1 MRCNRR
7 SFLQASLASPLVARA
22 ADERPPA
29 DKPEYKIVTP
39 YQPAAVRG
47 MPGPYPARVVQV
59 HDGKS
64 IDEATERV
72 DAASVRR
79 MISAGMRALTGDA
92 NERDCW
98 ARFFTPQDVVGIKVN
113 CSGAP
118 NIMSNPEIVADI
130 ARNLVAV
137 GVPPKQIYVYEKFQN
152 QMDTVG
158 YEKYV
163 PQGVHVG
170 AAEKR
175 RGMIRG
181 YDPRVYVETDFF
193 GEEDTRSYMVRLV
206 SETLTKI
213 INVPNMKEHRA
224 SGVTGC
230 LKNISYGHFSNVD
243 RSHRWEKTN
252 TQTYI
257 GTLASVEPI
266 PSKTVLNI
274 MDGLRGVWHAGP
286 FSADKKFRFFPK
298 QMMFGTDPIAMDRLL
313 IDVIEAKRKSEN
325 APSIFDRSKDRIKF
339 EQESSAA
346 FNRFIR
352 EPGHIEYATRFGLGT
367 YDIDKIRTQTIHL

>member
-7 SFLQASLASPLVARA
+7 TFLQASLASPLVARA
-22 ADERPPA
+22 AEERP
-29 DKPEYKIVTP
+29 PEYKIVTP

-59 HDGKS
+59 HDAKS

-79 MISAGMRALTGDA
+79 MISEGMRALTGDA

-98 ARFFTPQDVVGIKVN
+98 ARFFAPQDVVGIKVN

-118 NIMSNPEIVADI
+118 NIMSNP
-130 ARNLVAV
+130 
-137 GVPPKQIYVYEKFQN
+137 
-152 QMDTVG
+152 
-158 YEKYV
+158 
-163 PQGVHVG
+163 GVHVG
-170 AAEKR
+170 AAEQR

-181 YDPRVYVETDFF
+181 YDPRVYVEADFF

-257 GTLASVEPI
+257 GTLASVEPT

-274 MDGLRGVWHAGP
+274 TDGLRGVWHAGP

-313 IDVIEAKRKSEN
+313 IDVIEAKRQSEN
-325 APSIFDRSKDRIKF
+325 APSIFDRSTERIKF
-339 EQESSAA
+339 ERESSAD